1 MEEHGGERAGRGME
15 HIKSHL
21 EGLAAGLLRGLNE
34 EDRVMAAWPH
44 VCGPQAAEHARAVGY
59 SRGVLLL
66 DVDEREWLTTLR
78 QLQGEYCA
86 RIRALTGVVVK
97 DLDFFEK
104 RKAAGESEGP
114 RG

>member
-1 MEEHGGERAGRGME
+1 ME

-44 VCGPQAAEHARAVGY
+44 VCGQQAAEHARAVGY

-66 DVDEREWLTTLR
+66 DVDEGEWLRTL
-78 QLQGEYCA
+78 QAVAGGVLCADTGADGGGGEGF
-86 RIRALTGVVVK
+86 RL
-97 DLDFFEK
+97 F
-104 RKAAGESEGP
+104 
-114 RG
+114 